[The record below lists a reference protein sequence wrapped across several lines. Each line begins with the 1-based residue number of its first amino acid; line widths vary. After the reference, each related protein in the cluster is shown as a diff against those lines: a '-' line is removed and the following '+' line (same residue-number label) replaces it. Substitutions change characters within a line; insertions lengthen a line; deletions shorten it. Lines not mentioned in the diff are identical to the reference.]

1 MELGP
6 RFAKRVFLL
15 AGIYGIVVLLP
26 QYFVEWALDLPAPIA
41 QPEHFYGFIGLAL
54 SWQFVFL
61 LIARDV
67 QRYRPLMLMGV
78 LEKLS
83 FGLAVVILYAADRVS
98 AGVLGA
104 GVIDLVL
111 GALFVL
117 AFASSRDSAPAASF
131 IKTY

>member
-1 MELGP
+1 
-6 RFAKRVFLL
+6 
-15 AGIYGIVVLLP
+15 IVVLLP
-26 QYFVEWALDLPAPIA
+26 QYLVEWGLDLPAPIA
-41 QPEHFYGFIGLAL
+41 QPEHFYGFIGVAL

-67 QRYRPLMLMGV
+67 ERYRPLMLMGV

-83 FGLAVVILYAADRVS
+83 FGLAVVMLYAADRVS

-104 GVIDLVL
+104 GVIDLAL

-117 AFASSRDSAPAASF
+117 AIVSSRASAPAASF
-131 IKTY
+131 SSASPSTVATFPAPSCRGDLSV